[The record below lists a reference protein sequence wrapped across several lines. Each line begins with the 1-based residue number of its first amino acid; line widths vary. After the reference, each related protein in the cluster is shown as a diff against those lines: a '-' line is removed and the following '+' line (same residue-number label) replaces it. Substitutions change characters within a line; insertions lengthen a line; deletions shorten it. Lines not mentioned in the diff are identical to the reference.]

1 MTARIL
7 VVDDIQANLRLLE
20 ARLRAEYYEVRLANS
35 GESALREAAAWRP
48 DIVLLDVMMPG
59 MNGYETCRRLKADR
73 ATAHVPVVMVTA
85 LTDQSERVQGLEAGA
100 DDFLSKPVDDATLFA
115 RLRALMRTK
124 QVEDAWRLR
133 AETAR
138 GLGFESP
145 PPPGRDI
152 TGAHALVVAG
162 RPGDLAAVHDA
173 LGAEGVAVWEAEGE
187 AEVAERLADGPVEIV
202 IIGLGEDGAAG
213 LRIASRLRA
222 GEGHRDIPLLLLG
235 DAAQRALVLRGLEIG
250 ANDHAFRP
258 LDPAELRA
266 RARNQIRRRRTQE
279 RLRLDLDRS
288 LELAVTDSLTGLRNR
303 RFALRQLDVLLRNA
317 PTAVLM
323 LDVDHFKRVNDTL
336 GHAAGDVVLVEV
348 ASRLRAHLRAADVIA
363 RVGGEEFLIA
373 LSGTPG
379 DEAEAVAERLRATIA
394 AVPVP
399 AGDHIV
405 PVTVSIGLA
414 RMQVGGSVD
423 AALAAA
429 DAALFAA
436 KAAGRNCVRWAPEAP
451 GTAT

>member
-35 GESALREAAAWRP
+35 GEAALREAAAWRP
-48 DIVLLDVMMPG
+48 DIILLDVMMPG
-59 MNGYETCRRLKADR
+59 MDGYECCQRLKADPSL
-73 ATAHVPVVMVTA
+73 AHLPVVMVTA
-85 LTDQSERVQGLEAGA
+85 LTEQAERVRGLEVGA

-115 RLRALMRTK
+115 RLRALMRSK

-138 GLGFESP
+138 GLGFEAPSLP
-145 PPPGRDI
+145 SRDI
-152 TGAHALVVAG
+152 GGARALLVPG
-162 RPGDLAAVHDA
+162 RPGDAEAVRDALLAEAAILIEAEAADDLAAT
-173 LGAEGVAVWEAEGE
+173 
-187 AEVAERLADGPVEIV
+187 LAAQPVELV
-202 IIGLGEDGAAG
+202 ILGLGDDPAAA

-235 DAAQRALVLRGLEIG
+235 DPAQRSLVLRGLEIG

-279 RLRLDLDRS
+279 GLRQDLDRS

-317 PTAVLM
+317 PSAVLI
-323 LDVDHFKRVNDTL
+323 LDVDHFKTVNDTL
-336 GHAAGDVVLVEV
+336 GHASGDAVLVEI
-348 ASRLRAHLRAADVIA
+348 ADRLRTHLRAADVIA
-363 RVGGEEFLIA
+363 RIGGEEFLVA
-373 LSGTPG
+373 LSGAAAE
-379 DEAEAVAERLRATIA
+379 EALAVAERLRAMVA
-394 AVPVP
+394 ATPVEV
-399 AGDHIV
+399 AGRSL
-405 PVTVSIGLA
+405 PVTVSIGIA
-414 RMQVGGSVD
+414 RLPVGGSVN
-423 AALAAA
+423 AALRDA
-429 DAALFAA
+429 DAALYAA
-436 KAAGRNCVRWAPEAP
+436 KEAGRNRVEAAP
-451 GTAT
+451 GTT

>member
-20 ARLRAEYYEVRLANS
+20 ARLRAEYYEVRLASS
-35 GESALREAAAWRP
+35 GQQALREAAAWRP

-59 MNGYETCRRLKADR
+59 LDGYETCRRLKADR
-73 ATAHVPVVMVTA
+73 ETAHVPVVMVTA
-85 LTDQSERVQGLEAGA
+85 LTDQAERVQGLEAGA

-115 RLRALMRTK
+115 RLRALMRSK

-138 GLGFESP
+138 GLGFETP
-145 PPPGRDI
+145 PPIGRDI
-152 TGAHALVVAG
+152 SGAQALVVVG
-162 RPGDLAAVHDA
+162 RAGDLAAAHDA
-173 LGAEGVAVWEAEGE
+173 LGAEGVAVLQGEGE
-187 AEVAERLADGPVEIV
+187 ADLAVRLGDAAVELV
-202 IIGLGEDGAAG
+202 IIGLGEDPAAG

-222 GEGHRDIPLLLLG
+222 AEGHRDIPLLLLG
-235 DAAQRALVLRGLEIG
+235 DAAQRREVLRGLEIG

-288 LELAVTDSLTGLRNR
+288 LEMAVTDSLTGLRNR
-303 RFALRQLDVLLRNA
+303 RFALRQLEVLLRNA

-323 LDVDHFKRVNDTL
+323 LDVDHFKRVNDTR
-336 GHAAGDVVLVEV
+336 GHASGDAVLIEV
-348 ASRLRAHLRAADVIA
+348 AARLRAHLRAADVIA

-373 LSGTPG
+373 LSGAAG
-379 DEAEAVAERLRATIA
+379 EDAAAVADRLRMTIA
-394 AVPVP
+394 ATPVAVGEQP
-399 AGDHIV
+399 V
-405 PVTVSIGLA
+405 PVTVSIGVA
-414 RMQVGGSVD
+414 RMPVGGSVD

-429 DAALFAA
+429 DAALYAA

-451 GTAT
+451 AAAT